1 MLYHP
6 FMLIIT
12 LLLTFAVNRDNAI
25 SSLANVNSCNQRIA
39 WTMSKRFIIDALI
52 NFKSTI
58 PSTCLIVVGLVDKA
72 CRATIR

>member
-1 MLYHP
+1 MHYHP

-25 SSLANVNSCNQRIA
+25 SSLANVNSCNQHIA
-39 WTMSKRFIIDALI
+39 KWTKSKSFLIDVRRD
-52 NFKSTI
+52 FK
-58 PSTCLIVVGLVDKA
+58 PSICFFAVVGLVDKA